1 MKLKKD
7 EEPSKRKERKL
18 EEEVRRIEEVRPR
31 KRGAFEFC
39 TNGMG

>member
-1 MKLKKD
+1 MRQRKD

-18 EEEVRRIEEVRPR
+18 EEEVRRLEEVRPR
-31 KRGAFEFC
+31 KRRTFEFC